1 MRFIRWLY
9 TKVRWM
15 LSIRSAPNRMGSDGM
30 SIFVHGLRADLGSG
44 EQRVPFLSRVVQIA
58 IAPMAKG
65 NRRTNDRDRGGIDFR
80 ALLMVNR
87 SEGMRGAGFEPAN
100 PYGTGS

>member
-1 MRFIRWLY
+1 
-9 TKVRWM
+9 
-15 LSIRSAPNRMGSDGM
+15 M

-44 EQRVPFLSRVVQIA
+44 EQRVPFLSREVQIA